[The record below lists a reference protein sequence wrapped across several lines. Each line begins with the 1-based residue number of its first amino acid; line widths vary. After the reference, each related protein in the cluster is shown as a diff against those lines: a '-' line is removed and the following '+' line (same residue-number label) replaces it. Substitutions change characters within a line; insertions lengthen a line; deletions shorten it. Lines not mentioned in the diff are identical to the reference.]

1 MGWCFRV
8 ARSARLVLS
17 DGTVYEG
24 TSRGAVGE
32 VAGEVVF
39 NTAMSGY
46 QEIITDPSYA
56 GQIVTM
62 TYPLIGNYGV
72 NDEDNESRRPFLSGL
87 VVREM
92 SRSYSNWR
100 ATGSLDGFLQR
111 HDIVAVEGID
121 TRALTRHIRSQGA
134 MAAVLS
140 TEEEVETRSLVEK
153 ARSAPGLE
161 GRDLVKGVT
170 CVAPYDFNPD
180 SAGPL
185 VVAFDFG
192 IKTSILRLLA
202 SLGMKVRVVP
212 ATTTAEEAL
221 LMQPRGIFLSNGPGD
236 PSALAYAY
244 QTIAKLL
251 GVVPIF
257 GICLGHQ
264 LLALALGV
272 PTYKL
277 KFGHHGANHPVKDF
291 STGKVEITSQN
302 HGFAVSEEALKKG
315 IDSGSKVEL
324 SHINLNDGT
333 VEGLYCPELRAFSV
347 QYHPEAAPGP
357 HDSSYLF
364 GRFAAMLNKT

>member
-1 MGWCFRV
+1 V
-8 ARSARLVLS
+8 ANLARLVLS

-24 TSRGAVGE
+24 NSRGAVGE
-32 VAGEVVF
+32 VFGEVVF

-56 GQIVTM
+56 GQIVAM

-72 NDEDNESRRPFLSGL
+72 NDEDNESGRPFLSGL

-100 ATGSLDGFLQR
+100 ANGSLDDFLKR
-111 HDIVAVEGID
+111 HNIVAVEDID

-134 MAAVLS
+134 MVAVLS
-140 TEEEVETRSLVEK
+140 TQGEVETQVLVEK
-153 ARSAPGLE
+153 ARLAPGLE
-161 GRDLVKGVT
+161 GRDLVQGVT
-170 CVAPYDFNPD
+170 CAAPYDFNPG
-180 SAGPL
+180 SEGPL
-185 VVAFDFG
+185 VVAYDFG
-192 IKTSILRLLA
+192 IKTSILCLLA
-202 SLGMKVRVVP
+202 SLGVKVRVVP
-212 ATTTAEEAL
+212 ATTTAEETL

-236 PSALAYAY
+236 PSALSYAY

-251 GVVPIF
+251 GVVPVF

-264 LLALALGV
+264 LLALALGI

-277 KFGHHGANHPVKDF
+277 KFGHHGANHPVKDLD
-291 STGKVEITSQN
+291 TGKVEITSQN
-302 HGFAVSEEALKKG
+302 HGFAISQAALEKAG
-315 IDSGSKVEL
+315 SSGVRVQL
-324 SHINLNDGT
+324 SHLNLNDGT
-333 VEGLYCPELRAFSV
+333 VEGLSCPELRAFSV

-364 GRFAAMLNKT
+364 GRFAAMLEKT

>member
-1 MGWCFRV
+1 M
-8 ARSARLVLS
+8 ANLARLVLA

-24 TSRGAVGE
+24 ISRGAAGE
-32 VAGEVVF
+32 VFGEVVF

-56 GQIVTM
+56 GQIVAM

-72 NDEDNESRRPFLSGL
+72 SDEDNESGRPFLSGL

-92 SRSYSNWR
+92 SRYYANWR
-100 ATGSLDGFLQR
+100 ATGSLEDFLLR

-134 MAAVLS
+134 MSAVLS
-140 TEEEVETRSLVEK
+140 TNAAEETRVLIEK

-161 GRDLVKGVT
+161 GRDLVQGVT
-170 CVAPYDFNPD
+170 CAAAYDYNPECQ
-180 SAGPL
+180 GPL

-192 IKTSILRLLA
+192 IKTSILRLLDA
-202 SLGMKVRVVP
+202 HGMKVRVVP
-212 ATTTAEEAL
+212 AGTTAEEAL
-221 LMQPRGIFLSNGPGD
+221 SMRPRGVFLSNGPGD
-236 PSALAYAY
+236 PAALSYAY
-244 QTIAKLL
+244 RTIGELL
-251 GVVPIF
+251 GKVPVF

-264 LLALALGV
+264 LLALALGI

-302 HGFAVSEEALKKG
+302 HGFAVSEEALKKRVDAG
-315 IDSGSKVEL
+315 VKVEL
-324 SHINLNDGT
+324 SHLNLNDGT
-333 VEGLYCPELRAFSV
+333 VEGLSCPGLPAFSV

-364 GRFAAMLNKT
+364 SRFAAIVEKA